1 MGDVAFSSRD
11 RTVCTHLFR
20 NVEIRASLQRVAGFV
35 VGSML
40 LVTLA
45 ACSSSSA
52 REAERSREGDATSES
67 VVSNRQATYSATLVA
82 RGTPTPLPERPP
94 RVAALV
100 LTTQVNGD
108 GSPVG
113 EYASVPS
120 NAGTIYLAAQLT
132 GLREGRMAAALR
144 DTSDQHNILAYNEI
158 DVGGGSG
165 SVWVTIPIG
174 MDGNLAPGD
183 YPIWLIFDPG
193 GEDEEWL
200 TSMVFTVGSAGSGA
214 RQVGD
219 GGNLAPREAN
229 DQGGNQ
235 LSPGN
240 QPASNNDEDDGDD
253 GQDGGGEDGDSPPI
267 QPRD

>member
-1 MGDVAFSSRD
+1 MSLPSLRASSR
-11 RTVCTHLFR
+11 RISGFLLV
-20 NVEIRASLQRVAGFV
+20 SL
-35 VGSML
+35 L

-45 ACSSSSA
+45 ACSSGSA
-52 REAERSREGDATSES
+52 REAERSRDGDATSES
-67 VVSNRQATYSATLVA
+67 VVSDRQATYSATLVA
-82 RGTPTPLPERPP
+82 QGTPTPLPERPP
-94 RVAALV
+94 RVASLV

-132 GLREGRMAAALR
+132 GMRDGRMAAALR
-144 DTSDQHNILAYNEI
+144 DTSDQHNVLAYNEI
-158 DVGGGSG
+158 EVDGGSG
-165 SVWVTIPIG
+165 SGWVAVPIA
-174 MDGNLAPGD
+174 MDGSLAPGD

-200 TSMVFTVGSAGSGA
+200 LSMVFTVGSAGSGA

-219 GGNLAPREAN
+219 GGNLAPREAG

-235 LSPGN
+235 LSPGD
-240 QPASNNDEDDGDD
+240 QPPTARSGNNGDN
-253 GQDGGGEDGDSPPI
+253 DGGEGEDGDNPPI